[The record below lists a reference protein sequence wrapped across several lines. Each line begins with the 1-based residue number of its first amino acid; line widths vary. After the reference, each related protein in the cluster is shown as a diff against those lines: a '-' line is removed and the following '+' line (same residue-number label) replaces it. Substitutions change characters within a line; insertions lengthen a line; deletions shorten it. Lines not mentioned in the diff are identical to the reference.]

1 MQTIADL
8 IKIPYFNDDNE
19 KCAIVDNNVEN
30 NDDNNDDD
38 NDDNNDDDNDDDD
51 DEKRAIVDNMLGFY

>member
-1 MQTIADL
+1 M
-8 IKIPYFNDDNE
+8 IKIPDFNDDDE
-19 KCAIVDNNVEN
+19 KRAIVDNNGDN